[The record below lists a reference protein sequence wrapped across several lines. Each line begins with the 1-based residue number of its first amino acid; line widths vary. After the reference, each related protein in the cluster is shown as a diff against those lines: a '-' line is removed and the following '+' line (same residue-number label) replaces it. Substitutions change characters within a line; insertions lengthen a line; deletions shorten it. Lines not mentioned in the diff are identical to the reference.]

1 MTSRRPTAYLFNM
14 AAVGISALQLTTE
27 INKGHFRPVYFFHG
41 EEDYR
46 KAEAVRYIVGH
57 YLPEAQRMLNF
68 TRMTVD
74 KTDFQAICAEL
85 AALPMLGERRLIFV
99 DEVQRLKPTQ
109 QQKLFALLA
118 SPPPETVVILNS
130 PAEHTP
136 KKTSAFFRDVSRI
149 AEPVEFARLGKESA
163 ALKIV
168 KTLEAAGMT
177 CDPEAVQL
185 LAELTDGDFGG
196 LVGEIEKLSLSVEG
210 GAHIGV
216 AEVKALASSYE
227 QFTMFE
233 LTDAVVARDR
243 EKAVR
248 IFNDLSD
255 QGERPDSFLWP
266 LSNHFMNLLKANAG
280 KRINGAPF
288 YVRKLEQQARQIGA
302 GRLER
307 VVSRLAQTGREIRR
321 TKMKAAILV
330 ENLIRDISA

>member
-1 MTSRRPTAYLFNM
+1 M
-14 AAVGISALQLTTE
+14 AAIGISALQLTTE
-27 INKGHFRPVYFFHG
+27 INKGHFRPVYFFYG

-46 KAEAVRYIVGH
+46 KAEAVKYIAGR
-57 YLPEAQRMLNF
+57 YLPEAQRTLNF

-85 AALPMLGERRLIFV
+85 AALPMLGERRLMLV

-109 QQKLFALLA
+109 QQKFFGLLD
-118 SPPPETVVILNS
+118 SPPPETVVILNC
-130 PAEHTP
+130 PGEHSP

-149 AEPVEFARLGKESA
+149 AEPVEFGRLGKESA
-163 ALKIV
+163 AVKIV
-168 KTLEAAGMT
+168 KSLEAVGMT
-177 CDPEAVQL
+177 CDPEAVEL
-185 LAELTDGDFGG
+185 LADLTDGDFGG
-196 LVGEIEKLSLSVEG
+196 LVGEIEKLSLSAEG

-233 LTDAVVARDR
+233 LTDAVIAGDR

-248 IFNDLSD
+248 VYNDLTEK
-255 QGERPDSFLWP
+255 GARPESFVWP
-266 LSNHFMNLLKANAG
+266 LSNHLMNLLKVRSG

-288 YVRKLEQQARQIGA
+288 YVRKLEQQARQMGA
-302 GRLER
+302 ERLER
-307 VVSRLAQTGREIRR
+307 AVARTAQTERDIRR
-321 TKMKAAILV
+321 SKLRAAILV

>member
-1 MTSRRPTAYLFNM
+1 LTSRRPTAYLLDM
-14 AAVGISALQLTTE
+14 AAVGISALQLITE
-27 INKGHFRPVYFFHG
+27 INTGRFRPVYFFHG

-46 KAEAVRYIVGH
+46 KAEAVKYIVGH
-57 YLPEAQRMLNF
+57 YLPEAQRILNF

-149 AEPVEFARLGKESA
+149 AEPVEFGRLGKESA
-163 ALKIV
+163 ALKIT
-168 KTLEAAGMT
+168 KTLEAARMT

-196 LVGEIEKLSLSVEG
+196 LVGEIEKLSLSAEG

-248 IFNDLSD
+248 IFNDLTN

-288 YVRKLEQQARQIGA
+288 YVRKLEQQARQLGA

-321 TKMKAAILV
+321 SKMKAAVLV